1 MKKINFILWIKS
13 PIGIL
18 LIAGF
23 VLRVIMFFLFQPY
36 NHLNEVLVSDAD
48 GYHRL
53 ALELLN
59 KGNFIVPNTTLD
71 AFRTPAYPAFINLI
85 YLVFGVNPPLVLFIQ
100 IFVNL
105 ASVYVLYLI
114 GENIFNRKI
123 GFISALL
130 LSLDLDHLYNIY
142 SLLTDTLFVL
152 FLLLACLYLI
162 YFFNRK
168 KLFYLIMTSSFI
180 GIATLVRPIT
190 LFFPLVII
198 FIVIIYTFHNK
209 KRNLL
214 KTIMHI
220 SLILIAYG
228 LVISPWIIRN
238 YSLYGYPKLSS
249 LSGQLMLNYNV
260 AFTIKRNDNRSIDEI
275 CEELNTLV
283 MKKDTPEKL
292 SNPFY
297 KSKVQSDIAVDFILK
312 HKVDYLK
319 SNLLGSV
326 NVYTS
331 MGFKPF
337 AYRFFRVSDYTAKD
351 NIGAFDKFSINVK
364 RFKTLPYPIIIT
376 GSVYALF
383 FLFYYSASLWGTFIL
398 LSDKRLKLL
407 LSVFAVISYFTVL
420 VGVVGLARYK
430 MPISPFYIL
439 IGAYCI
445 SSFIDKKNTQNS
457 TERSDSLSE

>member
-1 MKKINFILWIKS
+1 MKKGNFILWIKS
-13 PIGIL
+13 PIGVL

-23 VLRVIMFFLFQPY
+23 FLRVILFFLFQPY
-36 NHLNEVLVSDAD
+36 NHLNEVIVSDAD

-53 ALELLN
+53 ALNLLN
-59 KGNFIVPNTTLD
+59 TGHFIVPNTSLD
-71 AFRTPAYPAFINLI
+71 TFRTPAYPAFISFF
-85 YLVFGVNPPLVLFIQ
+85 YLLFGVNPSLVLFIQ

-114 GENIFNRKI
+114 GENIFNKKI

-130 LSLDLDHLYNIY
+130 LSMDLDHLYNIY
-142 SLLTDTLFVL
+142 SLLTDTLFV
-152 FLLLACLYLI
+152 FILLLACLYLI
-162 YFFNRK
+162 YFFKRK
-168 KLFYLIMTSSFI
+168 NLFYLILTSSLI
-180 GIATLVRPIT
+180 GVATLVRPIT
-190 LFFPLVII
+190 LFFPIVII
-198 FIVIIYTFHNK
+198 FIVGIYNLRNK
-209 KRNLL
+209 KINFL
-214 KTIMHI
+214 KTLMYI
-220 SLILIAYG
+220 SLIMIAYG

-260 AFTIKRNDNRSIDEI
+260 AFTIKRNDKRSIDEI
-275 CEELNTLV
+275 CEELNSEV
-283 MKKDTPEKL
+283 IRKDTPEKL

-297 KSKVQSDIAVDFILK
+297 KSKIQSDIAIDYILK
-312 HKVDYLK
+312 HKVDYIK

-351 NIGAFDKFSINVK
+351 DIGAFDKFSINLN
-364 RFKTLPYPIIIT
+364 RFKSLPFQIIIV
-376 GSVYALF
+376 GAIYALF
-383 FLFYYSASLWGTFIL
+383 FLFYYSTALWGCIL
-398 LSDKRLKLL
+398 LLSERKYKLL
-407 LSVFAVISYFTVL
+407 LSVFSIISYFTVL

-439 IGAYCI
+439 MAAYCI
-445 SSFIDKKNTQNS
+445 YSLLDRKMKNYGSIDFH
-457 TERSDSLSE
+457 RAR